1 MRSSENSD
9 RKGSVQGIDEG
20 YWFPGRWLGGASM
33 ILGPLVFLFG
43 ILLRIRF
50 HFFFPQ
56 QLEAYDQHPLLV
68 SASYNCFLAG
78 NILLWPAV
86 ATLAKMI
93 GETKPG
99 WAVWGGTFVMFGLFA
114 RTFHAGADYLAFQ
127 MARSQGLEI
136 ATRTVA
142 ASYGAFHIVSA
153 LNGTILFG
161 WILLAIGAY
170 LSGTL
175 GPIRSIALASMSALM
190 MGVLKGSSPVS
201 VIAAT
206 GLCIAL
212 VPLGVKV
219 IWTNPLP
226 TLRSAMGWLALV
238 IVVIAALFI
247 LGQLG

>member
-1 MRSSENSD
+1 VRAPESGNG
-9 RKGSVQGIDEG
+9 KGRVQRIDEG

-33 ILGPLVFLFG
+33 IVGPIVFLLG

-68 SASYNCFLAG
+68 SVSYNCFLAG

-99 WAVWGGTFVMFGLFA
+99 WAVWGGAFVMFGLFA

-127 MARSQGLEI
+127 MVRIQGVET
-136 ATRTVA
+136 ATKTVA

-190 MGVLKGSSPVS
+190 MGVLKGSSLVS
-201 VIAAT
+201 VVVAA
-206 GLCIAL
+206 GLCVAM
-212 VPLGVKV
+212 VPLGVKL
-219 IWTNPLP
+219 IRRPPLP

-238 IVVIAALFI
+238 IAVITALFI